1 MYVTVQFIILE
12 ILLGLIFLVIL
23 YFMLRELLKK
33 IIRRELKDLKE
44 PLQVLANYLVQQSQ
58 EPEGPDDPDGNEG
71 AGQPGGGPLPAS
83 SPEKIPEV
91 PVDIA
96 DEFNQLKNTN
106 RISAY
111 NIRVQKIWDLFKQR
125 KITLKQYREELIRL
139 KKEFGIPTGLEDAPK
154 DDQLLKQGNPGKGAK
169 LKPLTPTPSAAPKE
183 KVKKIDT
190 EPEQG
195 DKKDPEVEKGA
206 AKKSSPGTDM
216 HIKPLN

>member
-23 YFMLRELLKK
+23 YFMVRELLKK

-44 PLQVLANYLVQQSQ
+44 PLQVLADYLVQQSQ
-58 EPEGPDDPDGNEG
+58 EPEGPDDPDST
-71 AGQPGGGPLPAS
+71 GQPGNGPLPAS

-111 NIRVQKIWDLFKQR
+111 NIRVQKIWDLFKQK
-125 KITLKQYREELIRL
+125 KITVKQYREELLRL
-139 KKEFGIPTGLEDAPK
+139 KKEFGIPAGNEQSEAAM
-154 DDQLLKQGNPGKGAK
+154 QEAKQGKSAAGVK
-169 LKPLTPTPSAAPKE
+169 LKPLTPTPSAAPKQ
-183 KVKKIDT
+183 KVKHLDT
-190 EPEQG
+190 EPEE
-195 DKKDPEVEKGA
+195 DENKDAEVEKGA

-216 HIKPLN
+216 YIRPLD